1 MPKGPKRGLP
11 ACDNRVFWT
20 PGFWWRPTYWFQSH
34 SPSMCRARPASCF
47 FLFPGA
53 PITVSS
59 RGMHIVTLRAELAA
73 YQKDVTAILRS
84 HGAWEL
90 LNKLNRLKA
99 EAKDVVVV
107 LGRPTPEPEG
117 PRIIRCAATREEA
130 EEIEKARPV
139 PGTI

>member
-1 MPKGPKRGLP
+1 
-11 ACDNRVFWT
+11 
-20 PGFWWRPTYWFQSH
+20 
-34 SPSMCRARPASCF
+34 
-47 FLFPGA
+47 
-53 PITVSS
+53 
-59 RGMHIVTLRAELAA
+59 MHIVTLRAELAA

-139 PGTI
+139 AGTIYNKW